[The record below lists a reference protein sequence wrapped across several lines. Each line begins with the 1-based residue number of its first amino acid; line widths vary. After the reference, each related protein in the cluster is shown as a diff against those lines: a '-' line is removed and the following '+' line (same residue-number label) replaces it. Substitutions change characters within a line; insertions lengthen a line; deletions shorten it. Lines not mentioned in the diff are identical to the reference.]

1 MSTLTVSLAVVGGL
15 VLAGVVA
22 HSAWNTRRNA
32 PRTAEPEPAP
42 DTASA
47 ERYEPRMSGLSTL
60 GPLEEAAGPVDPTGS
75 DSVLDFALPDDKR
88 HDFDSNLIPLAPQ
101 EKKPLL
107 DALIDVI
114 APIVVDGE
122 VAGELALAVLPAT
135 RRAGSKPFAV
145 EGYNRLTNQ
154 WELPAPGQRYSA
166 FHAGVQL
173 ANRTGALNDI
183 EYSEFVVKAQA
194 FADAVGGTPEFP
206 EMMDEVARARELD
219 QFASSHDAQ
228 LGFTIRARAT
238 AWSPGYVQQHA
249 ARQGLVPG
257 VIPGRLVLPAAEQG
271 LPPVLGLAFDTQAA
285 LADDPEQSA
294 LRSITL
300 SLDVPQVART
310 EQPFLRMRDLAV
322 ALAASMDGLITDDK
336 GNIIRPEALD
346 AIGAD
351 LEQLYDT
358 LEARDLSAGSLQ
370 ARRLFS

>member
-1 MSTLTVSLAVVGGL
+1 MSTLTVSLAVIGGL

-32 PRTAEPEPAP
+32 PRTADIEPVAPPNAAEPGLQRERTEPA
-42 DTASA
+42 
-47 ERYEPRMSGLSTL
+47 MGGLGGL
-60 GPLEEAAGPVDPTGS
+60 GGLRSMHTGS
-75 DSVLDFALPDDKR
+75 ADFPPPPSLGN
-88 HDFDSNLIPLAPQ
+88 DFDSHLIALAPLD
-101 EKKPLL
+101 KKPIL
-107 DALIDVI
+107 DTLIDVI

-122 VAGELALAVLPAT
+122 VAGELALASMPAT

-145 EGYNRLTNQ
+145 EGYNRFSEQ
-154 WELPAPGQRYSA
+154 WELPSPGQRYSA
-166 FHAGVQL
+166 FQAGVQL

-194 FADAVGGTPEFP
+194 FADAVAGTPEFP
-206 EMMDEVARARELD
+206 EMRDEVARARELD

-228 LGFTIRARAT
+228 LSVTVRARAT

-249 ARQGLVPG
+249 TRQGLLPG
-257 VIPGRLVLPAAEQG
+257 VIPGRMVLPAAHSG
-271 LPPVLGLAFDTQAA
+271 LPPVLSLAFDTQAA

-310 EQPFLRMRDLAV
+310 EQPFMRMRDMAV
-322 ALAASMDGLITDDK
+322 ALAASMDGLITDDD
-336 GNIIRPEALD
+336 GTIIRLEALD

-351 LEQLYDT
+351 LEKLYDT

>member
-1 MSTLTVSLAVVGGL
+1 L

-32 PRTAEPEPAP
+32 PRTAEPEPLQ
-42 DTASA
+42 DLQNNDRT
-47 ERYEPRMSGLSTL
+47 EPRMSGLGGLAGGSGIGTL
-60 GPLEEAAGPVDPTGS
+60 GSHAPDGEI
-75 DSVLDFALPDDKR
+75 DFSLPDQAIAKPR
-88 HDFDSNLIPLAPQ
+88 NDFDSNLVPLAPQ

-145 EGYNRLTNQ
+145 EGYNRLTNE
-154 WELPAPGQRYSA
+154 WELPTPGQRYSA

-249 ARQGLVPG
+249 TRQGMLPG
-257 VIPGRLVLPAAEQG
+257 VIPGRMVLPASEQG
-271 LPPVLGLAFDTQAA
+271 MPPVLGLAFDTQAA

-294 LRSITL
+294 LRVITL
-300 SLDVPQVART
+300 SLDVPQVARS
-310 EQPFLRMRDLAV
+310 EQPFMRMRDVAI
-322 ALAASMDGLITDDK
+322 ALAASMDGLITDDQ
-336 GNIIRPEALD
+336 GNVIRVEALD

-351 LEQLYDT
+351 LEKLYDT